1 MWDSFWAGL
10 LMGLILWVLVES
22 VRQLIRPRALFR
34 AGGRHFVVIPAAGK
48 MERMELL
55 LRQARHIL
63 SEEGS
68 SAGGIFVVDRGMSE
82 DARRVVLRFNGTR
95 LCEEKDLGL
104 LAERLPKADPRRQ
117 GR

>member
-1 MWDSFWAGL
+1 
-10 LMGLILWVLVES
+10 
-22 VRQLIRPRALFR
+22 
-34 AGGRHFVVIPAAGK
+34 
-48 MERMELL
+48 
-55 LRQARHIL
+55 
-63 SEEGS
+63 
-68 SAGGIFVVDRGMSE
+68 MSE